1 MECPII
7 THFPLTHT
15 KRDCCEPS
23 FYKNQGTFKYNTKTN
38 FIEKNKENNTILTPE
53 TKLQTIEIKSQI
65 KEQRMEI
72 AKIRAEEAYKE
83 KLERYHQYQEKL
95 NFKKRRKLNFQFKS
109 KWYRFLP
116 HPIFLN
122 NLRYIL
128 ITEYNERERD
138 YKINEIVKKRAVIMG
153 FIHNIYPLL
162 LLLLLNCFL

>member
-1 MECPII
+1 MESPII

-23 FYKNQGTFKYNTKTN
+23 FYKNQGTFKYNTETN